1 MPTLHLSDLNVVLA
15 VLGAFMTLYGVISV
29 KLKQQW
35 YLGEARKLCS
45 FLFDTRSLTWC
56 DL

>member
-15 VLGAFMTLYGVISV
+15 VLGAFTTLYGVISV

-35 YLGEARKLCS
+35 YLGEARKFCS
-45 FLFDTRSLTWC
+45 FLLEAGILT
-56 DL
+56 